1 MPDPLRPTTPAA
13 PPARRLVAAAGAR
26 CGRRRAIVAVVLG
39 ALLAACSAPP
49 DVVRARADAPSAATP
64 TAAITYF
71 VTADPQINIPRWGTA
86 GTEQTIDAMNALP
99 GTPYPDG
106 TPVGTPRAAI
116 VAGDLVD
123 VVDDPQNWARYCAF
137 YDPEGKARL
146 RFPAYEGVGNHD
158 LTSRQGAGEFSVVQ
172 RAVVDRHRRRA
183 GVFHYDAK
191 GYHYSW
197 DDGPLHF
204 AQLNLFP
211 GDEPRPVYDRP
222 APWNDPQRSLAFL
235 AEDLRLRVGDSGR
248 PVVLVWHYG
257 LRGWGLEKWWRPDDL
272 DALERVIAPYNVV
285 LILHGHEHAF
295 ASYEWRGHK
304 VFMAP
309 SPQFD
314 RDPQRPETASTPK
327 GFLVLRL
334 VGDELG
340 VFHRTAAGWQEAWT
354 RRIALG
360 SGATA
365 GGGAAGQ

>member
-1 MPDPLRPTTPAA
+1 MRPPTAVA
-13 PPARRLVAAAGAR
+13 SLVRRFAAAADAFRSLRGA
-26 CGRRRAIVAVVLG
+26 IAVG
-39 ALLAACSAPP
+39 AWLLAACAAPP
-49 DVVRARADAPSAATP
+49 RAAPTPTAATP
-64 TAAITYF
+64 PAAAGTAAITYF

-106 TPVGTPRAAI
+106 TPVGEPRAAI

-123 VVDDPQNWARYCAF
+123 VVDDPQNWARYREF

-158 LTSRQGAGEFSVVQ
+158 LTSRQGRGGFSDVQ
-172 RAVVDRHRRRA
+172 RAVIDRHRRRA
-183 GVFHYDAK
+183 GTFHYDAN
-191 GYHYSW
+191 GYHHAW

-204 AQLNLFP
+204 VQLNLFP
-211 GDEPRPVYDRP
+211 GEEPRPVYDRP
-222 APWNDPQRSLAFL
+222 APWNDPHASLSFL
-235 AEDLRLRVGDSGR
+235 IEDLRSRVGDSGR

-257 LRGWGLEKWWRPDDL
+257 LRGWGLEKWWRPEDL
-272 DALERVIAPYNVV
+272 DALDRAIAPYNVV

-295 ASYEWRGHK
+295 ASYEWRGRQ

-309 SPQFD
+309 SPQYD
-314 RDPQRPETASTPK
+314 RDPKQPETASTPK

-340 VFHRTAAGWQEAWT
+340 VFHRTAEGWRERWVKRIGLGRGDGT
-354 RRIALG
+354 HSRR
-360 SGATA
+360 
-365 GGGAAGQ
+365 

>member
-1 MPDPLRPTTPAA
+1 MPAPLRQPATQA
-13 PPARRLVAAAGAR
+13 PPARRLAAAAFGALR
-26 CGRRRAIVAVVLG
+26 PRRSAIVGAVLG
-39 ALLAACSAPP
+39 ALLAACAAPP
-49 DVVRARADAPSAATP
+49 AAVREYADTPAAATP
-64 TAAITYF
+64 PAAITYF

-106 TPVGTPRAAI
+106 SPVGTPRAAI

-123 VVDDPQNWARYCAF
+123 VVDDPQSWARYCAF

-146 RFPAYEGVGNHD
+146 RFPAYEGIGNHD
-158 LTSRQGAGEFSVVQ
+158 LTTHQGRGAFSAVQ
-172 RAVVDRHRRRA
+172 RAVVERHRRRA
-183 GVFHYDAK
+183 GSFHYDAK

-197 DDGPLHF
+197 DDGPLHLV
-204 AQLNLFP
+204 QLNLFP

-222 APWNDPQRSLAFL
+222 APWNDPHGSLTFL
-235 AEDLRLRVGDSGR
+235 ADDLRRRVGDSGR
-248 PVVLVWHYG
+248 PIVLIWHYG

-272 DALERVIAPYNVV
+272 DALARVVAPYNVV

-295 ASYEWRGHK
+295 ASYEWRGRQ

-340 VFHRTAAGWQEAWT
+340 VFHRTAAGWREAWT

-360 SGATA
+360 SDATRT
-365 GGGAAGQ
+365 AAR

>member
-1 MPDPLRPTTPAA
+1 MPSPSIVLSLARRLAAVSAAPGPLCRAVAASALLLAGCAA
-13 PPARRLVAAAGAR
+13 PPIA
-26 CGRRRAIVAVVLG
+26 
-39 ALLAACSAPP
+39 APP
-49 DVVRARADAPSAATP
+49 PTAATP
-64 TAAITYF
+64 TAAATTAITYF

-106 TPVGTPRAAI
+106 TPVGEPHAAI

-123 VVDDPQNWARYCAF
+123 VADDAQAWARYRAF

-158 LTSRQGAGEFSVVQ
+158 LTSRQGQGAFSDVQ
-172 RAVVDRHRRRA
+172 RAVIERHRRRA
-183 GVFHYDAK
+183 GTFFYDAA
-191 GYHYSW
+191 GYHYAW

-204 AQLNLFP
+204 VQLNLFP

-222 APWNDPQRSLAFL
+222 APWNDPHGSLSFL
-235 AEDLRLRVGDSGR
+235 VEDLRLRVGDSGR

-257 LRGWGLEKWWRPDDL
+257 LRGWGLEKWWRPEDL
-272 DALERVIAPYNVV
+272 DALAQAIAPYNVV

-295 ASYEWRGHK
+295 ASYEWRGRK
-304 VFMAP
+304 VLMAP
-309 SPQFD
+309 SPQRD
-314 RDPQRPETASTPK
+314 RDPKQPETVSTPK

-340 VFHRTAAGWQEAWT
+340 VFHRTAEGWREQWVTRIGLGRGKEAEG
-354 RRIALG
+354 R
-360 SGATA
+360 
-365 GGGAAGQ
+365 

>member
-1 MPDPLRPTTPAA
+1 MTRTTHPPATVA
-13 PPARRLVAAAGAR
+13 PPARRLAAAFDALR
-26 CGRRRAIVAVVLG
+26 SVRRAVATGTL
-39 ALLAACSAPP
+39 LLAACAAPP
-49 DVVRARADAPSAATP
+49 GEAPTP
-64 TAAITYF
+64 TAAPPAAAAPAAITYF

-86 GTEQTIDAMNALP
+86 GTERTIDAMNALP

-106 TPVGTPRAAI
+106 TPVGEPRATI

-123 VVDDPQNWARYCAF
+123 VVDDPQNWARYREL

-158 LTSRQGAGEFSVVQ
+158 LTSRQGRGAFSDVQ
-172 RAVVDRHRRRA
+172 RAVIDRHRRRA
-183 GVFHYDAK
+183 GTFSYDAA
-191 GYHYSW
+191 GYHHSW

-204 AQLNLFP
+204 VQLNLFP

-222 APWNDPQRSLAFL
+222 APWNDPHASLSFL
-235 AEDLRLRVGDSGR
+235 VEDLRLRVGDSGR

-257 LRGWGLEKWWRPDDL
+257 LRGWGLEKWWRPEDL
-272 DALERVIAPYNVV
+272 DALDRAIAPYNVV

-295 ASYEWRGHK
+295 ASYEWRGRK

-309 SPQFD
+309 SPQRD
-314 RDPQRPETASTPK
+314 RDPKQPETVSTPK

-340 VFHRTAAGWQEAWT
+340 VFHRTADGWRDQWT
-354 RRIALG
+354 QRIGLG
-360 SGATA
+360 RGAP
-365 GGGAAGQ
+365 AAGS